1 MSTVH
6 SNQEK
11 RSIRVKDFLDDFR
24 NSIPD
29 AEMLKKYRLTPV
41 GLEKFYHML
50 VERGIVTKAELKEH
64 YRLESLH
71 ERELSTETS
80 SFICPC
86 CLASHEEMFDICP
99 SCGVSFQELVS
110 RESLANPHARGKR
123 AELNYEMDQAEHQT
137 FSAKSNE
144 NPATV
149 PPAII
154 EPEAPAKPKSKPR
167 PFTAEQEDSDFMR
180 ADDLSKEPA
189 GFDDSLDDIG
199 HALEALDD
207 DKPEERSEILCDSC
221 DSAMQPGLRDIY
233 DPSRTRQALTV
244 AAICLVLGFF
254 GTVAL
259 GFFDGFSLVR
269 LISVYATALS
279 FLFGAVFLGVG
290 AFMFL
295 ARERVFFCPSCTRIY
310 PRA

>member
-6 SNQEK
+6 TNQEK

-24 NSIPD
+24 NATPD
-29 AEMLKKYRLTPV
+29 AEMLKKYRLSQV
-41 GLEKFYHML
+41 GLEKFYNML

-64 YRLESLH
+64 YRLENLR

-110 RESLANPHARGKR
+110 RESLANSQPTGKR
-123 AELNYEMDQAEHQT
+123 AELNYEMNKEDSKVFKTKA
-137 FSAKSNE
+137 ND

-154 EPEAPAKPKSKPR
+154 EPEAPAKPESKPK
-167 PFTAEQEDSDFMR
+167 PFTAEHEDSDFMR
-180 ADDLSKEPA
+180 ADDLSKEAA

-207 DKPEERSEILCDSC
+207 DKLDATSEILCDSC

-233 DPSRTRQALTV
+233 DPSRTRQALTM

-259 GFFDGFSLVR
+259 AFFNGFSLVR
-269 LISVYATALS
+269 LISVYATAMF

-295 ARERVFFCPSCTRIY
+295 ARERVFFCPSCTRTY